1 MTNYMTQPPENDAP
15 APRRKAGK
23 PEPGSREDRLA
34 DALRANLRRRKAAAK
49 KPAAGTAADTA
60 ADTVA
65 GEEGTAETAP
75 EKPGNPS

>member
-49 KPAAGTAADTA
+49 KPAAGTAADT
-60 ADTVA
+60 VA